1 MANVRITSSYGRNM
15 TLEAGGRGSFA
26 SISFHDLLS
35 SSQGICLLS
44 SPTHLPCVPG
54 WAPGPGTPRGKD
66 KSIGARGGAAE
77 RCGPAGEG
85 AVKVR
90 CRVKWLGAGGQSVG
104 EAAPRARGVSHLFPS
119 LLVTM
124 IM

>member
-1 MANVRITSSYGRNM
+1 MICSAQAKESV
-15 TLEAGGRGSFA
+15 
-26 SISFHDLLS
+26 
-35 SSQGICLLS
+35 CLLTL
-44 SPTHLPCVPG
+44 PTCPVFQVGLQALGLPE
-54 WAPGPGTPRGKD
+54 AKTTRALL
-66 KSIGARGGAAE
+66 ARGAAE

-90 CRVKWLGAGGQSVG
+90 CWVEWLGAGGQSVG
-104 EAAPRARGVSHLFPS
+104 ETALRARGVSHLFPS